1 MCPIEPA
8 VTGNGLAMRVGLF
21 LRGLASRFDLTVVIV
36 PIAGSRP
43 SRGAGGDRLLALASA
58 VIDLGLPDAGAYDR
72 SLRQSLLDPAQR
84 PRMVR
89 ATPLPAAVEAA
100 LPGRA
105 AELDVFLGEGAIALV
120 HAMRASLLP
129 LGSALAQRLGATLT
143 VDLDDDDVGLA
154 DALGETETARLW
166 TELLGAWLGA
176 ASLATLASPEETS
189 RVAARWPNLTT
200 FVTVPNAVTVPRGA
214 VARSPADRNEPAD
227 RATDKPEV
235 LIVANLTYRPNA
247 EGLSWFAREVVP
259 RMRAAAVVRVIGP
272 HAPDLAVELALL
284 PSSPVPIVLT
294 GFVAESELNDAYQRA
309 AVVAAPVLAGGGTRT
324 KVLEAFARNRPI
336 VATTP
341 AAAGLDVVAGTH
353 LLVADAGPTFAA
365 ALDLLLTDEAER
377 HRISAAAYGWV
388 LAYDVPLVAA
398 TLGQLFADAPTVG
411 RRNPAECHKPW
422 SQP

>member
-1 MCPIEPA
+1 
-8 VTGNGLAMRVGLF
+8 MRVGLF